1 VDIMQAARSPADVGR
16 QVDACEDLLTYLHD
30 ELRPRIGVPEPQPAH
45 WGILLALFTSAT
57 TTYEAAVLLAREE
70 FGYQAAMLNRSLFE
84 VMVDCY
90 WAAMN
95 PTLAVERIKDHMSY
109 NAHLKARVSA
119 KYPDQFGGLAPPPAL
134 SDAEEKR
141 LRKLY
146 RRGGVSW
153 TGLSLYDRVK
163 AISERW
169 PEGKAREHLM
179 FFVDIANS
187 INNEVLHPTPWGMS
201 RTTRPA
207 TAPDGSDAVRFH
219 VGRSPEFCSEALFG
233 SFWIA
238 SSVVRLILQQC
249 ELEVEEFEDGLYT
262 RGIRAFVSIRSEEL
276 RKLGRN
282 EQCPCG
288 SGLKLKRCHGQ

>member
-1 VDIMQAARSPADVGR
+1 MQAARSPADVGR
-16 QVDACEDLLTYLHD
+16 QVDACEDLLAYLHD

-45 WGILLALFTSAT
+45 WGILLALFASAT
-57 TTYEAAVLLAREE
+57 TTYEAVVLLAREE
-70 FGYQAAMLNRSLFE
+70 LGYQAAMLNRSLFE

-119 KYPDQFGGLAPPPAL
+119 KYPDQFGGIAPPPAL
-134 SDAEEKR
+134 SDSEEKR

-146 RRGGVSW
+146 RGGSVSW

-169 PEGKAREHLM
+169 PRGKAREHLM

-187 INNEVLHPTPWGMS
+187 INNEVLHPTPWGIS

-219 VGRSPEFCSEALFG
+219 VGKSPEFCSEALFG

-249 ELEVEEFEDGLYT
+249 GLEAEKFEDGLYT
-262 RGIRAFVSIRSEEL
+262 RGIRAFVAIRPEQL
-276 RKLGRN
+276 RKLARN

>member
-1 VDIMQAARSPADVGR
+1 MQAARSLADARR
-16 QVDACEDLLTYLHD
+16 QADACQDLLIYLQD
-30 ELRPRIGVPEPQPAH
+30 ELRPQVSVPEPQPAH
-45 WGILLALFTSAT
+45 WGILLALFASAT

-90 WAAMN
+90 WATMN
-95 PTLAVERIKDHMSY
+95 PALAVERIKDHTTY
-109 NAHLKARVSA
+109 NAHLKAGVSA
-119 KYPDQFGGLAPPPAL
+119 KYPDQFGGLAPPPPL

-141 LRKLY
+141 LGKLY
-146 RRGGVSW
+146 RRGRVSW
-153 TGLSLYDRVK
+153 TGLSLYNRVK
-163 AISERW
+163 VISECW

-219 VGRSPEFCSEALFG
+219 LGKSPEFCSEALFG

-238 SSVVRLILQQC
+238 SSVVRLMLQQC
-249 ELEVEEFEDGLYT
+249 ELEAEEF
-262 RGIRAFVSIRSEEL
+262 RGRSL
-276 RKLGRN
+276 HTGHPRVRIHPL
-282 EQCPCG
+282 
-288 SGLKLKRCHGQ
+288 

>member
-1 VDIMQAARSPADVGR
+1 VAAWRKLGHSQTGEVDWAVGAIPVADRGFLMGALVAIPTQYTIDATAATLATLATPTAPSTEAADKGSQNALDCPR
-16 QVDACEDLLTYLHD
+16 TEAHD
-30 ELRPRIGVPEPQPAH
+30 RGAPGSCPYAH
-45 WGILLALFTSAT
+45 WGILLALFASAT

-201 RTTRPA
+201 RTTRPRQPR
-207 TAPDGSDAVRFH
+207 TAVML
-219 VGRSPEFCSEALFG
+219 C
-233 SFWIA
+233 A
-238 SSVVRLILQQC
+238 STWGKVLSSAARL
-249 ELEVEEFEDGLYT
+249 YS
-262 RGIRAFVSIRSEEL
+262 AH
-276 RKLGRN
+276 
-282 EQCPCG
+282 
-288 SGLKLKRCHGQ
+288 SGLRAPWSG

>member
-1 VDIMQAARSPADVGR
+1 
-16 QVDACEDLLTYLHD
+16 
-30 ELRPRIGVPEPQPAH
+30 
-45 WGILLALFTSAT
+45 
-57 TTYEAAVLLAREE
+57 
-70 FGYQAAMLNRSLFE
+70 
-84 VMVDCY
+84 
-90 WAAMN
+90 MN
-95 PTLAVERIKDHMSY
+95 PPLAVERIKDHTTY
-109 NAHLKARVSA
+109 NAHLKAQVSA
-119 KYPDQFGGLAPPPAL
+119 KYPDQFGGLAPPPPL

-146 RRGGVSW
+146 RRGSVSW
-153 TGLSLYDRVK
+153 TGLSLYARVK

-219 VGRSPEFCSEALFG
+219 VGKSPAFCSEALFG

-249 ELEVEEFEDGLYT
+249 ELEAEKFEDGLYT
-262 RGIRAFVSIRSEEL
+262 RGIRAFVSIRPEDL